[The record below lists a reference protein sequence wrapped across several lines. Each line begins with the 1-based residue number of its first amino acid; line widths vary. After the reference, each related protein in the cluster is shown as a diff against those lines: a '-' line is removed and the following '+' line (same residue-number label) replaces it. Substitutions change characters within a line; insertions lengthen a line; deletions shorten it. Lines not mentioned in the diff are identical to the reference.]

1 LALSFSRQPHLT
13 PRVAVS
19 LVTIFLIVILALAAL
34 LVWQNY
40 KVAVSAGEQRAQASA
55 HVVAAHLQ
63 WMIEASDQALRR
75 IDATLDEKPI
85 QSNPNAVADISQ
97 AVGDLP
103 TGFQYSVYDETG
115 ELRASSIHNASGISV
130 ADREY
135 FQTLKSGASL
145 TISSQLKER
154 LSGKQ
159 VFIIA
164 RRIERNGQFHGVA
177 TIAIPV
183 DKLGEFWSSMSLGP
197 DSSVGVIRSDGWLVA
212 RYPPLETAL
221 DLSKT
226 PLFTTHLP
234 RKPNGF
240 YHNATSP
247 ADGVARI
254 VGYWRVEGWPLIAT
268 AGINKSETLQSFWA
282 GVRSELAIGIPVIAM
297 IVASAVWI
305 VWLLRAYSARNIALE
320 IAHERNQFLFREIHH
335 RVKNNLQAV
344 SSLIRLQPI
353 SVEAKAEM
361 DRRIAAM
368 VAVHEQIYETDSFD
382 RVEVAPYAE
391 RLIREI
397 ADTYPGH
404 IDIDTHLHPVSVDR
418 DHALPIG
425 MIITEVVANAFKY
438 AFEGRDNGKLSV
450 DLSITDRGQGLL
462 IIRDDGPGI
471 RANLERRGMGSRLI
485 AGFVSQLGGEYSV
498 TSDRGTV
505 FRMTFPLGD

>member
-1 LALSFSRQPHLT
+1 VL
-13 PRVAVS
+13 
-19 LVTIFLIVILALAAL
+19 LVTIFLIVILSLASL

-40 KVAVSAGEQRAQASA
+40 KVAVVAGEQRAQASA
-55 HVVAAHLQ
+55 HVVAVHIQ

-75 IDATLDEKPI
+75 IDATLDSQPI
-85 QSNPNAVADISQ
+85 QSDADTVADISQ

-103 TGFQYSVYDETG
+103 SGLQYSVYDETG
-115 ELRASSIHNASGISV
+115 ELRASSIVDASGINV

-135 FQTLKSGASL
+135 FQTLKAGVPL
-145 TISSQLKER
+145 TISPQLKER

-177 TIAIPV
+177 SIAIPV

-212 RYPPLETAL
+212 RYPSLETTL
-221 DLSKT
+221 NLSKA
-226 PLFTTHLP
+226 PLFTTYLP
-234 RKPNGF
+234 RKSSGF

-247 ADGVARI
+247 ADGIARI
-254 VGYWRVEGWPLIAT
+254 VGYWQVEGWPLIAT
-268 AGINKSETLQSFWA
+268 AGINRSETLQSFWA
-282 GVRSELAIGIPVIAM
+282 GFRSELVVGLPVIAM
-297 IVASAVWI
+297 VIASAVWI
-305 VWLLRAYSARNIALE
+305 VRLLRAYSSRNLALE
-320 IAHERNQFLFREIHH
+320 VAHERNQFLFREIHH

-344 SSLIRLQPI
+344 SSLVRLQPI
-353 SVEAKAEM
+353 SSEAKKEM

-382 RVEVAPYAE
+382 TVEVAPYAE

-397 ADTYPGH
+397 ADTYPGRVK
-404 IDIDTHLHPVSVDR
+404 IETHLQPLSVDR

-438 AFEGRDNGKLSV
+438 AFDGRDSGKLSV
-450 DLSITDRGQGLL
+450 DLSTTEEGQGVLVV
-462 IIRDDGPGI
+462 RDNGPGI
-471 RANLERRGMGSRLI
+471 LADTGRRGMGSRLI
-485 AGFVSQLGGEYSV
+485 AGFVGQLGGKYSL
-498 TSDRGTV
+498 TNDHGTV
-505 FRMTFPLGD
+505 FTMTFPLNA